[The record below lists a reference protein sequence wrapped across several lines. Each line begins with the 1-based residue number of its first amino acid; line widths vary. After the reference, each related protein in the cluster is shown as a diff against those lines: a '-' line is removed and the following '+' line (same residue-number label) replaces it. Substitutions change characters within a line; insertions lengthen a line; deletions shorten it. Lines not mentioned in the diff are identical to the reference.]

1 MFCLQVIYILRATPH
16 NDNNRQ
22 IVYGLQA
29 VARGGLFGRGIGNGS
44 PGGIPLASSDMIFS
58 IVCEELGLITGLAIV
73 LLFIVVWLRAA
84 RITVTSRD
92 GFSSSLALGIGTL
105 TFVEA
110 AIVIAGTT
118 GLVPLTGAT
127 LPLIAKGGTSV
138 LTIILLFGILL
149 GLSARREKEDYGL

>member
-1 MFCLQVIYILRATPH
+1 MSALATSPTAPAAAA
-16 NDNNRQ
+16 NPDWRTTLKA
-22 IVYGLQA
+22 ICTEA
-29 VARGGLFGRGIGNGS
+29 PTRPVAKAMR
-44 PGGIPLASSDMIFS
+44 
-58 IVCEELGLITGLAIV
+58 T
-73 LLFIVVWLRAA
+73 
-84 RITVTSRD
+84 ITVSASVRHLEN
-92 GFSSSLALGIGTL
+92 GRLSPVKVHVRQVSQEEYG